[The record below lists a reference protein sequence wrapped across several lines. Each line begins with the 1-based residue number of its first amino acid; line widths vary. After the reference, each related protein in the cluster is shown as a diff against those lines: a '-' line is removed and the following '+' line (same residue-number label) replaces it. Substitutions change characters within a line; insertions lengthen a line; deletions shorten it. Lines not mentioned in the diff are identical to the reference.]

1 MANRP
6 ADGESDFDSIPIVD
20 LAAWRSSDPD
30 DRQRL
35 ASRVYDVCTQVGFF
49 YIKNHG
55 ISENLI
61 ERAHEAARRFFSL
74 PEEVKMQCFMGD
86 SKKFHG
92 FSPVFAEL
100 STGTDLDDP
109 AEQAEQASF
118 SEAFDIGYEIAGDAT
133 KKPEDPLPPDTFSLY
148 GDNQWPREQDCPGFR
163 KVFLEYYVEVLE
175 LCRDLMRIF
184 AQALGL
190 RGDFFD
196 GKMDHPGAM
205 ARMLHYPP
213 QPVEGEVM
221 AGLAAHTDYEC
232 VTVLSQ
238 GHVPALQVL
247 NRSGQ
252 WLQAYPIPGTLVVNI
267 GDCLAMWTNNRFKS
281 TIHRV
286 SNLTGQE
293 RYAVPFFFGVDYDTT
308 ISVLENCIT
317 EDSPAGMAPIKAGEH
332 IRQKLSRSYVGYG
345 ATPPDPD
352 KARRLRAGLKE
363 A

>member
-1 MANRP
+1 M
-6 ADGESDFDSIPIVD
+6 
-20 LAAWRSSDPD
+20 
-30 DRQRL
+30 
-35 ASRVYDVCTQVGFF
+35 
-49 YIKNHG
+49 
-55 ISENLI
+55 
-61 ERAHEAARRFFSL
+61 
-74 PEEVKMQCFMGD
+74 
-86 SKKFHG
+86 
-92 FSPVFAEL
+92 FAEL

-196 GKMDHPGAM
+196 DKMDHPGAM

-221 AGLAAHTDYEC
+221 AGLAAHTVSASPPPSSPTLLTSGLTGVPLPTKDYEC

-267 GDCLAMWTNNRFKS
+267 GDCLAMW
-281 TIHRV
+281 
-286 SNLTGQE
+286 
-293 RYAVPFFFGVDYDTT
+293 
-308 ISVLENCIT
+308 
-317 EDSPAGMAPIKAGEH
+317 
-332 IRQKLSRSYVGYG
+332 
-345 ATPPDPD
+345 
-352 KARRLRAGLKE
+352 
-363 A
+363 